1 MKIKVGVFFGGRS
14 VEHEI
19 SVISAMQTMLALDEA
34 GYEVLPI
41 YISKTGAFYTGDGL
55 REVENYKDQKQLIAN
70 AQQLAITPM
79 HEGFQFLHLQE
90 GFFKKSTKYQI
101 DVAFPV
107 LHGTFG
113 EDGGLQGMLELMD
126 IPYVGCNVLAS
137 STGMDKVVMKMILR
151 EAGLPVID
159 YTWFYSKDYFKK
171 PAPLLDK
178 MIEDL
183 GFPLIVKP
191 ADLGSS
197 VGISQAHNRAQ
208 LEDAI
213 DHASQFAAKI
223 LVEKM
228 ISQLREINCSVL
240 GTAQDCQPSACEE
253 PVRSG
258 EFLTYKDKYVSD
270 GSGSKGMRTAK
281 RILPAQLPDAMTK
294 LIQNMSVETFK
305 TLGCAGVSRIDM
317 MIDESNN
324 QVYVNEINTIPGS
337 LSFYL
342 WEATNK
348 TFPALVTDLVN
359 IATKVHRDK
368 NDVNLSFDDF
378 NIFNSQGKAGKK

>member
-1 MKIKVGVFFGGRS
+1 MKVKVGVFFGGRS

-19 SVISAMQTMLALDEA
+19 SVISAMQTMLALEEA
-34 GYEVLPI
+34 GYEVFPI
-41 YISKTGAFYTGDGL
+41 YISKTGGFYTGENL
-55 REVENYKDQKQLIAN
+55 REVENYKNQKQLIAN
-70 AQQLAITPM
+70 AQQLAISPM
-79 HEGFQFLHLQE
+79 HEGYQFLHLQE
-90 GFFKKSTKYQI
+90 GFFKKSTKYQV

-113 EDGGLQGMLELMD
+113 EDGALQGMLELLD
-126 IPYVGCNVLAS
+126 VPYVGCNVLAS
-137 STGMDKVVMKMILR
+137 ATGMDKVAMKMILR

-159 YTWFYSKDYFKK
+159 YTWFYSKDYFKQ
-171 PAPLLDK
+171 PEPLLDK
-178 MIEDL
+178 MIEQL

-213 DHASQFAAKI
+213 DNASQFASKI

-258 EFLTYKDKYVSD
+258 EFLSYKDKYVSD
-270 GSGSKGMRTAK
+270 GGGSKGMRTAK
-281 RILPAQLPDAMTK
+281 RILPAHLTDEVTK
-294 LIQNMSVETFK
+294 TIQDMAVATFK
-305 TLGCAGVSRIDM
+305 ILGCAGVSRIDM
-317 MIDESNN
+317 MIDESNDN
-324 QVYVNEINTIPGS
+324 IYVNEINTIPGS

-342 WEATNK
+342 WEATDKNFA
-348 TFPALVTDLVN
+348 TLVTDLVN
-359 IATKVHRDK
+359 TALKVHREK
-368 NDVNLSFDDF
+368 EEVNLSFDDF
-378 NIFNSQGKAGKK
+378 NIFDSQGKAGKK

>member
-1 MKIKVGVFFGGRS
+1 MKVKVGVFFGGRS

-34 GYEVLPI
+34 GYDVLPI
-41 YISKTGAFYTGDGL
+41 YISKTGGFYTGDGL
-55 REVENYKDQKQLIAN
+55 REVENYKDQKQLMSQS
-70 AQQLAITPM
+70 QQLAIAPM
-79 HEGFQFLHLQE
+79 HDGYHFLHLQE

-101 DVAFPV
+101 DIAFPV

-113 EDGGLQGMLELMD
+113 EDGALQGMLELLD

-137 STGMDKVVMKMILR
+137 ATGMDKVVMKMILR
-151 EAGLPVID
+151 EAGLSVID
-159 YTWFYSKDYFKK
+159 YTWFYSKDYFKNS
-171 PAPLLDK
+171 APLLDK

-197 VGISQAHNRAQ
+197 VGISQAHNRAE

-213 DHASQFAAKI
+213 DNASQFASKI

-228 ISQLREINCSVL
+228 ISQLREINCAVL
-240 GTAQDCQPSACEE
+240 GTAQDCQASACEE

-258 EFLTYKDKYVSD
+258 EFLTYQDKYVSNN
-270 GSGSKGMRTAK
+270 GGSKGMRTAK
-281 RILPAQLPDAMTK
+281 RILPAQLSDAITK
-294 LIQNMSVETFK
+294 QIQHMAVTTFK

-317 MIDESNN
+317 MIDESDDRI
-324 QVYVNEINTIPGS
+324 YVNEINTIPGS

-348 TFPALVTDLVN
+348 NFPVLVTDLVN
-359 IATKVHRDK
+359 IATKVHREK
-368 NDVNLSFDDF
+368 KEVNLSFDDF
-378 NIFNSQGKAGKK
+378 NIFNSQGKLGKK